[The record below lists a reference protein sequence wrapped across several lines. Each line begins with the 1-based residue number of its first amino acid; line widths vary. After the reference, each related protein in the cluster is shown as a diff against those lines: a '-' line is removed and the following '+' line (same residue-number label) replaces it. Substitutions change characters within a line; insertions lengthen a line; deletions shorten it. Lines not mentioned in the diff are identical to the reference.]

1 MLLLT
6 MWLRRLRTACWGA
19 LLAALCGGC
28 PASGDEVRPPRD
40 QFYFPTGMDIAPL
53 PVDRD
58 EEDGTEVPLDD
69 DESALFVANANSDLR
84 YDSGTVQVV
93 ALETVDDVVDEWLA
107 TGQPP
112 GDLDCSVDLLVPYT
126 LVCDES
132 EFIRRNA
139 TVRIGNFATELKVQR
154 IADGQERLRL
164 FAAVRGDPSLTWI
177 DYDVA
182 SHDLSCST
190 SEGFSACDDDH
201 RLIQL
206 RNDEDF
212 IALPD
217 QPFGVYV
224 DSGNQYVVLTHF
236 LSGAITLA
244 DAPEEGDPILSDA
257 IANLFASDAQSN
269 FRAVLGVGGRLPGSP
284 NDRLYVTS
292 PIEARVQTLVA
303 TRPPGGGLP
312 ILVAAEYF
320 FMSRGVNTSSN
331 GRGVAFSADGNS
343 AYIVNRA
350 PPMLH
355 IFDTS
360 LDEQGVPRNQFERG
374 VELCA
379 EASNLTVAQIRG
391 RERIFVACFRNGQV
405 WSVDPRGGV
414 VDQIIEVGNGP
425 QSLVASPGRQ
435 KLYVAN
441 NLENTIAVVNLAPE
455 VETENRVVLR
465 IGRPQSQGDAP

>member
-1 MLLLT
+1 
-6 MWLRRLRTACWGA
+6 
-19 LLAALCGGC
+19 
-28 PASGDEVRPPRD
+28 VRPPRD
-40 QFYFPTGMDIAPL
+40 QFYFPTGMDISPL
-53 PVDRD
+53 PVETDQAF
-58 EEDGTEVPLDD
+58 GTPEVPLT
-69 DESALFVANANSDLR
+69 DEEASLFVANANSDLR

-93 ALETVDDVVDEWLA
+93 DLETVDDVVDQWLD
-107 TGQPP
+107 GGRPP
-112 GDLDCSVDLLVPYT
+112 DGLDCSVDLLVPYT
-126 LVCDES
+126 LVCDER
-132 EFIRRNA
+132 EFIRRDA
-139 TVRIGNFATELKVQR
+139 TIRIGNFATELKVQR
-154 IADGQERLRL
+154 IGNGQERLRL

-182 SHDLSCST
+182 DADLSCST
-190 SEGFSACDDDH
+190 SVGFSACDDEH
-201 RLIQL
+201 RLVQL

-224 DSGNQYVVLTHF
+224 DSKNQYVVLTHF

-244 DAPEEGDPILSDA
+244 DSPADGEPILSDA
-257 IANLFASDAQSN
+257 IANLFAGDPQSG

-284 NDRLYVTS
+284 NNRIYVTS
-292 PIEARVQTLVA
+292 PIEARVQSLVA
-303 TRPPGGGLP
+303 SRPPGGGLP
-312 ILVAAEYF
+312 TLVAAEYF
-320 FMSRGVNTSSN
+320 FMSRGVNTSNN
-331 GRGVAFSADGNS
+331 GRGVAFSGDGNS
-343 AYIVNRA
+343 AYILNRS

-355 IFDTS
+355 IIDTS
-360 LDEQGVPRNQFERG
+360 LDEQGVPRNQFVRG

-379 EASNLTVAQIRG
+379 EASNLTVSPIRG
-391 RERIFVACFRNGQV
+391 RDRIFVACFRNGQV

-425 QSLVASPGRQ
+425 QSLIASPGRE

-465 IGRPQSQGDAP
+465 VGRPQSQGEAP